1 RQNCRSGSALM
12 PAHFSHRIL
21 LINPNSSTATT
32 QMMLRIGRVGLD
44 EGSELVGVT
53 AKRAPR
59 MILTPSQLAAAAE
72 EVVEMATAGM
82 ADCNGLIVSAF
93 GDPGLNIIRKRSP
106 IPATGLCEASM
117 LEAAAGGRRFGVATV
132 TPDLIPIIDQ
142 RAASLGLG
150 ALYTGV
156 RCTHDDPTALTADS
170 DRLNGK
176 LGEAVEECLRK
187 DDAQAVIIGGGP
199 LGQAAVCL
207 GV

>member
-1 RQNCRSGSALM
+1 M

-21 LINPNSSTATT
+21 LINPNSSAAST
-32 QMMLRIGRVGLD
+32 QMMLRIGRAGLD

-59 MILTPSQLAAAAE
+59 MILTLSQLAAAAE

-117 LEAAAGGRRFGVATV
+117 LEAAAGGAPLWCCHSHPGSD
-132 TPDLIPIIDQ
+132 PDYRSTRGKP
-142 RAASLGLG
+142 RSGR
-150 ALYTGV
+150 ALYW
-156 RCTHDDPTALTADS
+156 
-170 DRLNGK
+170 
-176 LGEAVEECLRK
+176 
-187 DDAQAVIIGGGP
+187 
-199 LGQAAVCL
+199 GQMHSR
-207 GV
+207 